1 MDDLRIWV
9 ITLVSITIVC
19 SIIESFAPRGNLNK
33 YVKLVCGLVVTV
45 VIIKPSLNLLKGDFE
60 IDSVAWN
67 QYVKMSEK
75 EFKSRVTRLQEEDLS
90 QVLELYRL
98 SLINDVKTRFKGHR
112 EFVVANADAVLYED
126 PKDERFGQIRT
137 LYLSLK
143 PADGN
148 KMKTI
153 DPHTITYIND
163 QLTAAFAIEDSQI
176 IIDIS
181 AFSGG

>member
-1 MDDLRIWV
+1 MDDLRTWV
-9 ITLVSITIVC
+9 ITLVSVTIVC
-19 SIIESFAPRGNLNK
+19 SIIERFAPQGNLNK

-45 VIIKPSLNLLKGDFE
+45 VIIKPALDLLKGDME

-75 EFKSRVTRLQEEDLS
+75 EFKSRVERLQEEDLS
-90 QVLELYRL
+90 QMLELYRI
-98 SLINDVKTRFKGHR
+98 SLINDVKTRFKGYS
-112 EFVVANADAVLYED
+112 EFIVAEADAVLYED
-126 PKDERFGQIRT
+126 ARDERFGLIRS

-143 PADGN
+143 PAEGN
-148 KMKTI
+148 KTKTI
-153 DPHTITYIND
+153 NPQTVTYVKK
-163 QLTAAFAIEDSQI
+163 QLAEAFAIDDSQI